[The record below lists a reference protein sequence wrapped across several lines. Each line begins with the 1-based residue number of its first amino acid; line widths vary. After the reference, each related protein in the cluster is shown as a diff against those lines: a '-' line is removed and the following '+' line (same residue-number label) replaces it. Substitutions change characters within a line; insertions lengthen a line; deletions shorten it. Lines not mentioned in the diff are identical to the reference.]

1 MWPLIAAA
9 AGSVLGSVGN
19 YMNGRDNAAKLGD
32 AYDQVAGLASQAV
45 AKNDNDIADYRNK
58 IQSLYGNAPV
68 QYNQQLANFINSP
81 MYQQGTFGFDESK
94 VGDINTYYDPAANQ
108 RVQQAMD
115 AIANSGATG
124 GNRFSSDYLGRM
136 GAKQQS
142 LASEEWEKAYNKL
155 TEARNAAFNQQL
167 AAFNANEAAKGNA
180 YNANYQKN
188 SDLLNLF
195 NNQVANYENGIS
207 NALSADMQNRLGGL
221 NTQAQTIMG
230 KAQAN
235 QNTSG
240 WNLLS
245 GLGNA
250 AGSFL
255 GSYFGG
261 K

>member
-9 AGSVLGSVGN
+9 AGSVLGTVGN
-19 YMNGRDNAAKLGD
+19 YMNGRDNAAKLGA
-32 AYDQVAGLASQAV
+32 AYDQVAQLGQQAV
-45 AKNDNDIADYRNK
+45 AANERDITDYRNQV
-58 IQSLYGNAPV
+58 QSLYGNAPT

-81 MYQQGTFGFDESK
+81 MYQQGTFAFDDSQ
-94 VGDINTYYDPAANQ
+94 VGDINSYYDPAANQ

-115 AIANSGATG
+115 AIASSGATG
-124 GNRFSSDYLGRM
+124 GNRFSSDYLNRM

-155 TEARNAAFNQQL
+155 TEARNTAFNQQL
-167 AAFNANEAAKGNA
+167 AGFNANEAAKSNA

-195 NNQVANYENGIS
+195 NNQMSNYENGLS
-207 NALSADMQNRLGGL
+207 NAMSAGIQNRLGGL

-230 KAQAN
+230 KANAN

-245 GLGNA
+245 GLGSA